1 MLMDIFNILVLL
13 YFVLLTSG
21 YIALFV
27 SASVGIMQVR
37 RDLEG
42 SSPESVSMRGR
53 ATLPISIL
61 VPAHNEE
68 KTVVESVRALLKLRY
83 PEHEVVV
90 VNDGSSDKTMKRL
103 RTAFALEAVPID
115 IRLDLPCKP
124 IRATYRSAIYNRL
137 IVIDKDNGGKADALN
152 CAINASRFPLVCA
165 IDADTLILPDA
176 LLRLVRPFLTDVD
189 VVAVGGTI
197 CLANGCTI
205 ERGAVVEMGLPKSW
219 LARFQ
224 VVEYLR
230 AFLVGR
236 LGWDRMGGN
245 LIISGAF
252 GLFRRS
258 AVTTAGGYAHDSV
271 GEDMEL
277 VARLRH
283 QVPQWL
289 QGRAIAH
296 LPDPVAF
303 TEAPEN
309 IRILGNQ
316 RDRWQRGLADTLWRH
331 RKMAFN
337 RRYGPIGLVVMPF
350 FIFFE
355 LFGPIVELF
364 GYFYFTLML
373 IGGFIEPVFTILF
386 LILAVLIGFLL
397 SLGAILLEELSLSFF
412 RERGDLWRLV
422 SVALLENMGYRQLIL
437 WFRLRGLWGYLRR
450 RKTWGRMTRLGFAGG
465 TAARGSEQRS
475 SAMPILTVLA
485 LAAIVMLPVG
495 WLIKPRPAVKPQIL
509 DKTVPFENRR
519 EHDRLMWLLTQAK
532 VQPPKSRFMW
542 DLVND
547 YVGWNPTTKAHREL
561 SDDDLKDKNLLF
573 IADSYGVYVDDY
585 DAMPR
590 PVAHLEL
597 SKRIFGGMTDAEMDV
612 IERFV
617 ARGGRVC
624 GEFNT
629 FATPTPYSAR
639 LRAEKIFN
647 LKWSGWAGRRVD
659 DFSDDREIAQWVQ
672 KRWAEETGRPYDLEG
687 PGILMIH
694 EDGRVVCL
702 QEELDIPKNP
712 LVLTHNDEHVPVT
725 YWFDINEAVDP
736 NEVRATYKLHTL
748 EPGAVLL
755 NKFGI
760 PDSFPAIIYDDKM
773 KHTYLAGDMTDAESN
788 LGPPWLAFVPTV
800 RKWMAQTGVV
810 PEDIRLLWRVYAPTI
825 NRVIN
830 GEM

>member
-1 MLMDIFNILVLL
+1 MLEFFNIFVLL
-13 YFVLLTSG
+13 YFVMLTAG
-21 YIALFV
+21 YIALFIAAV
-27 SASVGIMQVR
+27 VGVIQVR

-42 SSPESVSMRGR
+42 SSPESVITRGR

-90 VNDGSSDKTMKRL
+90 VNDGSPDRTMARL
-103 RTAFALEAVPID
+103 RAAFALEAVPID
-115 IRLDLPCKP
+115 LRLDLPCKP
-124 IRATYRSAIYNRL
+124 IRATYRSAIYKRL
-137 IVIDKDNGGKADALN
+137 IVIDKENGGKADALN

-176 LLRLVRPFLTDVD
+176 LLRLVRPFLSDVE

-197 CLANGCTI
+197 CLANGCKI
-205 ERGAVVEMGLPKSW
+205 EKGTVVEMGLPTSW
-219 LARFQ
+219 IARFQ

-289 QGRAIAH
+289 QGRAISH
-296 LPDPVAF
+296 LPDPVSF
-303 TEAPEN
+303 TEAPETM
-309 IRILGNQ
+309 RILGNQ

-331 RKMAFN
+331 RSMAFN
-337 RRYGPIGLVVMPF
+337 RRYGAVGLVVMPF
-350 FIFFE
+350 YILFE
-355 LFGPIVELF
+355 LFGPVIELF
-364 GYFYFTLML
+364 GYLYFVVIAVAGVLEPWFATL
-373 IGGFIEPVFTILF
+373 FF
-386 LILAVLIGFLL
+386 ILAMLIGFLL

-412 RERGDLWRLV
+412 RQRGDLWRLIF
-422 SVALLENMGYRQLIL
+422 VALLENMGYRQIIL
-437 WFRLRGLWGYLRR
+437 WYRLRGLWGYFRKK
-450 RKTWGRMTRLGFAGG
+450 KTWGRMIRLGFGGAG
-465 TAARGSEQRS
+465 AAKKKESTK
-475 SAMPILTVLA
+475 SAVPALVMTL
-485 LAAIVMLPVG
+485 LAAVVALPVG
-495 WLIKPRPAVKPQIL
+495 WLLKPRPPAKVVLL

-519 EHDRLMWLLTQAK
+519 EHRRLMWLLSQAK
-532 VQPPKSRFMW
+532 AEPPKSRLLW
-542 DLVND
+542 DVKTD
-547 YVGWNPTTKAHREL
+547 YVGWNPTTREHPPL
-561 SDDDLKDKNLLF
+561 RESDLKKATLLY
-573 IADSYGVYVDDY
+573 IADTYGVYQDDF

-597 SKRIFGGMTDAEMDV
+597 SKRLYGGLDDAEMDV

-617 ARGGRVC
+617 GGGGRIM

-639 LRAEKIFN
+639 LRAEALFGV
-647 LKWSGWAGRRVD
+647 KWSGWAGRRVD
-659 DFSDDREIAQWVQ
+659 EFADEREIAKWVQ
-672 KRWAEETGRPYDLEG
+672 TRWAQETGKPFNVEG
-687 PGILMIH
+687 PGILLIH

-702 QEELDIPKNP
+702 QEDLDIPP
-712 LVLTHNDEHVPVT
+712 DPMSLHQDDLVVPFT
-725 YWFDINEAVDP
+725 YWFDIVAADKKTD
-736 NEVRATYKLHTL
+736 VRAEFIIQTT
-748 EPGAVLL
+748 EIGARLL
-755 NKFGI
+755 QKFGV
-760 PDSFPAIIYDDKM
+760 PSRFPAIVHDDGLKRIYSSMDLVDGE
-773 KHTYLAGDMTDAESN
+773 TA
-788 LGPPWLAFVPTV
+788 LGPPWLAMVPRIRMLLAHV
-800 RKWMAQTGVV
+800 NLV
-810 PEDIRLLWRVYAPTI
+810 PEDTRLLWMVYAPLL
-825 NRVIN
+825 NRVL
-830 GEM
+830 EAEP

>member
-1 MLMDIFNILVLL
+1 MFIEVFNILVLL
-13 YFVLLTSG
+13 YFVLLTAG

-27 SASVGIMQVR
+27 SAAVGVIQVR

-83 PEHEVVV
+83 PEHEVLV
-90 VNDGSSDKTMKRL
+90 VNDGSDDKTMKRL

-197 CLANGCTI
+197 CLANGCKI

-303 TEAPEN
+303 TEAPES

-331 RKMAFN
+331 RRMAFN
-337 RRYGPIGLVVMPF
+337 PRYGPIGLVVMPF

-355 LFGPIVELF
+355 LFGPVIELF
-364 GYFYFTLML
+364 GYLYFLLML
-373 IGGFIEPVFTILF
+373 IGGFIEPVFTTLF

-412 RERGDLWRLV
+412 RERGDLFRLV
-422 SVALLENMGYRQLIL
+422 TTALVENLGYRQLIL
-437 WFRLRGLWGYLRR
+437 WYRLRGLWGYVRR
-450 RKTWGRMTRLGFAGG
+450 RKTWGRMTRLGFGAAGVG
-465 TAARGSEQRS
+465 RREGRA
-475 SAMPILTVLA
+475 SAWPILTTLLLA
-485 LAAIVMLPVG
+485 LIVMLPVG
-495 WLIKPRPAVKPQIL
+495 WLVKPRPVAKVQIL
-509 DKTVPFENRR
+509 DKTVPFQNRR
-519 EHDRLMWLLTQAK
+519 EHQRLMWLLTQAK
-532 VQPPKSRFMW
+532 APPPKSRFVW
-542 DLVND
+542 DPVID

-561 SDDDLKDKNLLF
+561 SDDDLKDRNLLF
-573 IADSYGVYVDDY
+573 IADSYGVYIDDY

-590 PVAHLEL
+590 PIAHLEL
-597 SKRIFGGMTDAEMDV
+597 SKRIFGGLSDAEVDV
-612 IERFV
+612 IEHFV
-617 ARGGRVC
+617 SRGGRLA

-639 LRAEKIFN
+639 LRLEKLFN
-647 LKWSGWAGRRVD
+647 LRWSGWAGRRVD

-694 EDGRVVCL
+694 EDGRVVLL
-702 QEELDIPKNP
+702 QEDLDIPKDP
-712 LVLTHNDEHVPVT
+712 MILTYGEDKVPVT

-736 NEVRATYKLHTL
+736 REVRAGYEMKTL
-748 EPGAVLL
+748 PSGALL
-755 NKFGI
+755 LEKFGI
-760 PDSFPAIIYDDKM
+760 PSKFPAIIYDDKL
-773 KHTYLAGDMTDAESN
+773 KHCYLAGDMSDAEDS

-810 PEDIRLLWRVYAPTI
+810 PEDIRLLWRIYAPTV

>member
-1 MLMDIFNILVLL
+1 MLIQIFNILVLL
-13 YFVLLTSG
+13 YFVLLTAG

-27 SASVGIMQVR
+27 SAAVGIIQVR

-83 PEHEVVV
+83 PEHEVLV
-90 VNDGSSDKTMKRL
+90 VNDGSTDKTMKRL

-124 IRATYRSAIYNRL
+124 IRATYRSAIYSRL

-197 CLANGCTI
+197 CLANGCKI
-205 ERGAVVEMGLPKSW
+205 ERGAVVEMGLPQSW

-258 AVTTAGGYAHDSV
+258 AVTIAGGYAHDSV

-303 TEAPEN
+303 TEAPESV
-309 IRILGNQ
+309 RILGNQ

-337 RRYGPIGLVVMPF
+337 PRYGSIGLVVMPF

-364 GYFYFTLML
+364 GYLYFVLMVV
-373 IGGFIEPVFTILF
+373 GGFVEPVFTALF
-386 LILAVLIGFLL
+386 MVLAVLIGFLL

-412 RERGDLWRLV
+412 RARGDLWRLV
-422 SVALLENMGYRQLIL
+422 SVALLENVGYRQLIL
-437 WFRLRGLWGYLRR
+437 WYRLRGLWGYIRR
-450 RKTWGRMTRLGFAGG
+450 RKTWGRMTRLGFGAGA
-465 TAARGSEQRS
+465 AARGETRT
-475 SAMPILTVLA
+475 SALPILTTLLLV
-485 LAAIVMLPVG
+485 AIVMLPVG
-495 WLIKPRPAVKPQIL
+495 WLVKPRPQAKAQIL
-509 DKTVPFENRR
+509 DKTVPFQNRR
-519 EHDRLMWLLTQAK
+519 EHLRIMWLLTQAK
-532 VQPPKSRFMW
+532 VQPPKSKYTW
-542 DLVND
+542 DAVID
-547 YVGWNPTTKAHREL
+547 YVGWNPDTKQH
-561 SDDDLKDKNLLF
+561 SDLTEQDLEGKNLLF
-573 IADSYGVYVDDY
+573 IPDSYGVYKDDF

-590 PVAHLEL
+590 PIAHLEL
-597 SKRIFGGMTDAEMDV
+597 SKRIFGGMSDAELDV
-612 IERFV
+612 IERFI
-617 ARGGRVC
+617 ARGGRIMA
-624 GEFNT
+624 EFNT

-639 LRAEKIFN
+639 VRLEKVFN
-647 LKWSGWAGRRVD
+647 LRWLGWAGRRVD

-687 PGILMIH
+687 PGLLLIH

-712 LVLTHNDEHVPVT
+712 MILKYGDEQVPVT

-736 NEVRATYKLHTL
+736 KEVRGEYTL
-748 EPGAVLL
+748 KTMPAGAVLL
-755 NKFGI
+755 SKFGI
-760 PDSFPAIIYDDKM
+760 PDHFPAIIHDDAM
-773 KHTYLAGDMTDAESN
+773 KHTYIAGDISDDEQS

-800 RKWMAQTGVV
+800 RKWMASAGVV
-810 PEDIRLLWRVYAPTI
+810 PEDVRLLWRVYAPTV
-825 NRVIN
+825 NRAIN
-830 GEM
+830 GKL